1 MQGTE
6 SIESYSPN
14 LTKFWHPPR
23 TCPLTNRVVGGISYS
38 SPFDS
43 NALITEHNETGL
55 DTPPEMLDEY
65 AEGVEGDEDVQGER
79 RRNKIIAGAARSKV
93 SRSSESSLGLSS
105 SNRLTFTACLFYA
118 TILGHS
124 VMVSLFSRL

>member
-1 MQGTE
+1 
-6 SIESYSPN
+6 
-14 LTKFWHPPR
+14 
-23 TCPLTNRVVGGISYS
+23 
-38 SPFDS
+38 
-43 NALITEHNETGL
+43 
-55 DTPPEMLDEY
+55 MLDEY
-65 AEGVEGDEDVQGER
+65 ADGVEGDEDVQGER

-124 VMVSLFSRL
+124 VMVSMFSRL